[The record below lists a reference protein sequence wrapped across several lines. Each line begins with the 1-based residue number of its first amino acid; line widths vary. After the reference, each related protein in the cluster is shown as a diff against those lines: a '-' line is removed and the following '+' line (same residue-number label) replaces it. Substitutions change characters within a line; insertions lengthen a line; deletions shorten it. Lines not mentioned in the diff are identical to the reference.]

1 MTPFRRKKASP
12 VATVFTGDSRGPRK
26 LEQIHIS
33 LSTFVSRGHFQVIVN
48 KGLNLSMSSGRKPS
62 QLTLEWHRFELWG
75 SAYTWVFFYSKYSS
89 TGASQVA
96 LVVKNLPANASAGD
110 VRGTGLIPGSGRSPR
125 EGNGNPLQYSCLE
138 NSMDRLQSIGS
149 QRVRHDWCNLVH
161 MHSGTS
167 GVIPGWLNP
176 WDAELWIQENSIQIS
191 YCSKGW
197 QP

>member
-110 VRGTGLIPGSGRSPR
+110 VRGTGLIPSHYRVPCLHAPHSIRIPDFPIWERS
-125 EGNGNPLQYSCLE
+125 LQCIPALSL
-138 NSMDRLQSIGS
+138 SRASIS
-149 QRVRHDWCNLVH
+149 A
-161 MHSGTS
+161 SAS
-167 GVIPGWLNP
+167 
-176 WDAELWIQENSIQIS
+176 
-191 YCSKGW
+191 
-197 QP
+197 